1 MALREACNFERRLCV
16 DMYEY
21 TLMYGLAKR
30 SYVLFLQQ
38 GLLLMQYMYVHG
50 GEALQHRE
58 LPPALR
64 WLSCAATSRSTEAPG
79 PWCTGA
85 AALLSFPLGLG
96 GGYSC
101 PSVLLVLAE
110 SVFSGS
116 YLQ

>member
-1 MALREACNFERRLCV
+1 
-16 DMYEY
+16 MYEY
-21 TLMYGLAKR
+21 TLMYGLAKKILCAL
-30 SYVLFLQQ
+30 STAGASANAVYVCAWR
-38 GLLLMQYMYVHG
+38 
-50 GEALQHRE
+50 EALQHRE

-79 PWCTGA
+79 PWYTGT

-110 SVFSGS
+110 SVFSGF